1 MTKKVIIREAVAI
14 KLHSPKT
21 CEKLIF
27 VNNIRYN
34 FHQVFAIVSCWE
46 AFRHTGYK
54 DPPIHVNRL
63 FPFIC
68 FESIQEKNTKKHLV
82 HTLSCKEGRKIA
94 IYNEG

>member
-1 MTKKVIIREAVAI
+1 MHEAVAL

-46 AFRHTGYK
+46 AFGLAGDK
-54 DPPIHVNRL
+54 DPPIHVNRP

-68 FESIQEKNTKKHLV
+68 FESIQEKILKNT
-82 HTLSCKEGRKIA
+82 
-94 IYNEG
+94 

>member
-1 MTKKVIIREAVAI
+1 MHEAVAL

-46 AFRHTGYK
+46 AFGLAGDKDHPFMLIVHFLLFVLSLYK
-54 DPPIHVNRL
+54 
-63 FPFIC
+63 
-68 FESIQEKNTKKHLV
+68 KK
-82 HTLSCKEGRKIA
+82 
-94 IYNEG
+94 Y